1 MKTHSEFSKL
11 GWIAGVMVTLVML
24 GATSGEARAQL
35 NSHAP
40 ADATNRSGPRFGA
53 LWVSQGIVDEALK
66 KKVVIKPVLSLF
78 GWQAEVPLGNNPGGP
93 QPVSDIVILGA
104 GLDQGTFIPS
114 ASWIVG
120 VRTQDDLEI
129 GVGPNAT
136 PTGLAFVITAGISK
150 KFGTLNVPL
159 NVAFVP
165 SKAGSRFSITTGF
178 NTNK

>member
-1 MKTHSEFSKL
+1 MKTHSKLSRLSKL
-11 GWIAGVMVTLVML
+11 SWIAGVMGLL
-24 GATSGEARAQL
+24 GAANGAARAQL

-40 ADATNRSGPRFGA
+40 TEATNRSGPRFGA